1 MLSQS
6 IHVFHVLDCIITCV
20 LMILEIERQNKFR
33 DFAWIDVDV
42 RHIMI
47 DRIQNW
53 NMTVEIWNSIFLN
66 SLRIYWSPQL
76 IIRMMMMWLV
86 FYEINFFAEVYKMT
100 SFNRK
105 CRNWKCQI
113 MFASII
119 CIKIMVLT
127 TRMCNKLSWKSLG
140 FWMMCQITEWIAWNV
155 NMQFVM

>member
-1 MLSQS
+1 MLRQS
-6 IHVFHVLDCIITCV
+6 IDVFDVLDCIITCV
-20 LMILEIERQNKFR
+20 LMMLEIERQNQFR

-76 IIRMMMMWLV
+76 IIRMMWFV
-86 FYEINFFAEVYKMT
+86 FYGIHFLQKSTKWHHSTENVEIENAR
-100 SFNRK
+100 S
-105 CRNWKCQI
+105 CLHQLC
-113 MFASII
+113 I
-119 CIKIMVLT
+119 CIKIMVST